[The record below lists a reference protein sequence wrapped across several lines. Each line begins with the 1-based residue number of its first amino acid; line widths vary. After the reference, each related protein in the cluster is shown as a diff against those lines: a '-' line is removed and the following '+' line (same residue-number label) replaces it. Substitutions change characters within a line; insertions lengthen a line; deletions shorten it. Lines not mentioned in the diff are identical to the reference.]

1 MNVLSLCQFSGW
13 YGSIQAFI
21 NKDGQSFCLF
31 FIFCL
36 FVLMPPCHFIFVL
49 TNKCW
54 LLGGNWIHLALSV
67 GWCSK
72 KKKKKKRRI
81 RNADIDD
88 RPQMCLSFSLDE
100 NESKLGIRSI
110 SRDSCLF
117 LNSLQNGELK
127 AQCRIER
134 KRKVLA
140 FKLIKC

>member
-1 MNVLSLCQFSGW
+1 MLITWGELNTFS
-13 YGSIQAFI
+13 
-21 NKDGQSFCLF
+21 SFGRVVF
-31 FIFCL
+31 Q
-36 FVLMPPCHFIFVL
+36 
-49 TNKCW
+49 KE
-54 LLGGNWIHLALSV
+54 
-67 GWCSK
+67 
-72 KKKKKKRRI
+72 KKKKKRRI
-81 RNADIDD
+81 SNADIDD